1 MVVMPRFYGERIM
14 LREYKKED
22 LMEIRKWV
30 NNANIVDNL
39 SDIFICP
46 VPFNSTESFLN
57 SVLES
62 KDDSKNFVIADK
74 KTESY
79 IGQIDLRNINWK
91 NRVAEIGIVIG
102 DEEKLGKGYG
112 SEAIKLLQE
121 FSFERLNLNR
131 LQLTV
136 HDYNKR
142 AFNCYKKCGFKQE
155 GRLRQSF
162 YKDGKYTDMIYMG
175 ILKSEFDKIKKQ
187 EKQNI

>member
-1 MVVMPRFYGERIM
+1 MVMPRFYGERIM